1 MATGPKWAKIK
12 KKKRTGPSSRD
23 FIDNKDL
30 LAEIKKSKA
39 RLAERP
45 ELGQAALTPRLAMM
59 LVKLVDRYATN
70 SSWSGY
76 SYVDEFKGEAV
87 LNLYQKWHKFDDENY
102 DNPFAFYTQVMYHCF
117 LSALSREKKQQKIKD
132 LVLETQGKM
141 PSFGRQMEHED
152 ELKTSSETV
161 SKRVDNDNM
170 GSNDETDNDEM

>member
-87 LNLYQKWHKFDDENY
+87 LNLYQKWHKFDDQNY

-141 PSFGRQMEHED
+141 PSFSRQMENED
-152 ELKTSSETV
+152 DAKNLEVKKEQDISDT
-161 SKRVDNDNM
+161 DNDNID
-170 GSNDETDNDEM
+170 GDN